1 MSAQEAVAVAP
12 REESAVIDTQA
23 VAALRSSCGRV
34 IPLHVDRW
42 FDEPGPEEQ
51 RLLVHA
57 VGPVL
62 DVGCGPARHVL
73 ALGRIGVPALGID
86 VAEGAVA
93 IARGRGAPVVHGS
106 IFDPLP
112 LEGVWGTALL
122 LDGNVGIGGD
132 PSRLLTRARRLL
144 RSGGRALLEIEAPG
158 GGGGTLRV
166 RAERRGAAASAW
178 FAWALV
184 GADQVAALAHDA
196 GFASAEIWQ
205 DRGRWFARLEA
216 G

>member
-1 MSAQEAVAVAP
+1 M
-12 REESAVIDTQA
+12 QA

-51 RLLVHA
+51 RLLAQA

-62 DVGCGPARHVL
+62 DIGCGPARHVL
-73 ALGRIGVPALGID
+73 ALERMGVPALGID
-86 VAEGAVA
+86 VAEGAVT

-112 LEGVWGTALL
+112 LEGVWATALL

-132 PSRLLTRARRLL
+132 PSRLLTRARGLL
-144 RSGGRALLEIEAPG
+144 GSGGRALLEVEMPG

-166 RAERRGAAASAW
+166 RAERRGAATSGW

-184 GADQVAALAHDA
+184 GADQVASLARAA
-196 GFASAEIWQ
+196 GFASAAIWQ
-205 DRGRWFARLEA
+205 DRGRWFARLEV